1 MGTDIRMVQNRLGH
15 GDFST
20 NQNSTPGMA
29 KPEVGTRRPLN
40 FLRSME
46 KGKEVA

>member
-1 MGTDIRMVQNRLGH
+1 MGTDIRMVQNLLGH

-20 NQNSTPGMA
+20 TQISTLGMA
-29 KPEVGTRRPLN
+29 KPGVGTRSPLN